1 MGRCDQTEHAEVK
14 NLRRAFSFGASSKL
28 SCRKTGSGA
37 GLPQAQEEHM
47 ARTLEFYFDYGS
59 PYSYL
64 ADTQVEAI
72 AQRAGATLVRK
83 PMLLGGVF
91 KATGNHSPAE
101 LPQKSV
107 WSGFDMP
114 MWARHYG
121 VPFQRNPFFP
131 VNTLALMRGAAAAQ
145 IDGVFEQY
153 HPAMY
158 KAMWVDGR
166 NLNDIKEVAAVLTEA
181 GIDPRKFG
189 DRIQEQD
196 VKDRLKST
204 TDDAVARGVFGA
216 PTMFVDG

>member
-1 MGRCDQTEHAEVK
+1 
-14 NLRRAFSFGASSKL
+14 
-28 SCRKTGSGA
+28 
-37 GLPQAQEEHM
+37 M

-72 AQRAGATLVRK
+72 AQRTGATLVRK

-101 LPQKSV
+101 LPQKSA

-145 IDGVFEQY
+145 LDGLFERY
-153 HPAMY
+153 HPAVF
-158 KAMWVDGR
+158 KAMWVEGR
-166 NLNDIKEVAAVLTEA
+166 NLNDMKEVVAVLTAA
-181 GIDPRKFG
+181 GLDAGKFG
-189 DRIQEQD
+189 ARIQDQD
-196 VKDRLKST
+196 VKDRLKAT
-204 TDDAVARGVFGA
+204 TDEAVARGVFGA
-216 PTMFVDG
+216 PTCFVDKMMFFGNDRLPFVELALKEELK

>member
-1 MGRCDQTEHAEVK
+1 
-14 NLRRAFSFGASSKL
+14 
-28 SCRKTGSGA
+28 
-37 GLPQAQEEHM
+37 M

-72 AQRAGATLVRK
+72 ARRTGATLVRK

-101 LPQKSV
+101 LPQKSA

-145 IDGVFEQY
+145 LDGLFERY
-153 HPAMY
+153 HPAVF
-158 KAMWVDGR
+158 KAMWVEGR
-166 NLNDIKEVAAVLTEA
+166 NLNDMKEVAAVLTAA
-181 GIDPRKFG
+181 GLDAPKFG
-189 DRIQEQD
+189 ARIQDQD
-196 VKDRLKST
+196 VKDRLKAT
-204 TDDAVARGVFGA
+204 TEEAVARGVFGA
-216 PTMFVDG
+216 PTCFVDKMMFFGNDRLPFVELALKEELK

>member
-1 MGRCDQTEHAEVK
+1 
-14 NLRRAFSFGASSKL
+14 
-28 SCRKTGSGA
+28 
-37 GLPQAQEEHM
+37 M

-101 LPQKSV
+101 LPQKSA
-107 WSGFDMP
+107 WSAFDMP

-145 IDGVFEQY
+145 IDGLFERY
-153 HPAMY
+153 HPAVF

-166 NLNDIKEVAAVLTEA
+166 NLNDMKEVAAVLNSA
-181 GIDPRKFG
+181 GLDAGKFG
-189 DRIQEQD
+189 ARIQDQD
-196 VKDRLKST
+196 VKDRLKAT
-204 TDDAVARGVFGA
+204 TEEAVARGVFGA
-216 PTMFVDG
+216 PTCFVDKMMFFGNDRLPFVEMALKEELK

>member
-1 MGRCDQTEHAEVK
+1 
-14 NLRRAFSFGASSKL
+14 
-28 SCRKTGSGA
+28 
-37 GLPQAQEEHM
+37 M

-72 AQRAGATLVRK
+72 AKRTGAALVRK

-91 KATGNHSPAE
+91 KATGNASPMTVA
-101 LPQKSV
+101 LKSK
-107 WSGFDMP
+107 WSAFDMP

-121 VPFQRNPFFP
+121 VPFNRNPHFP

-145 IDGVFEQY
+145 IDGLFERY

-158 KAMWVDGR
+158 KAMWIDGR

-181 GIDPRKFG
+181 GFDAQKFG
-189 DRIQEQD
+189 QRIQDQD
-196 VKDRLKST
+196 VKDQLKAT
-204 TDDAVARGVFGA
+204 TDDAVGRGVFGA
-216 PTMFVDG
+216 PTMFVENMMFFGNDRLPFVEMALKGELK

>member
-1 MGRCDQTEHAEVK
+1 
-14 NLRRAFSFGASSKL
+14 
-28 SCRKTGSGA
+28 
-37 GLPQAQEEHM
+37 M

-72 AQRAGATLVRK
+72 AKRAGATLDRK

-91 KATGNHSPAE
+91 KSTGNHSPAE
-101 LPQKSV
+101 LPAKSK
-107 WSGFDMP
+107 WSAFDMP
-114 MWARHYG
+114 MWAHHYG

-145 IDGVFEQY
+145 IDGIFERY

-158 KAMWVDGR
+158 KAMWIDGR
-166 NLNDIKEVAAVLTEA
+166 NLNDIKEVAAVLAEA
-181 GIDPRKFG
+181 GIDAPKFG
-189 DRIQEQD
+189 NRIQDQD

-204 TDDAVARGVFGA
+204 TDEAVARGVFGA
-216 PTMFVDG
+216 PTMFVDDMMFFGNDRLPFVEKALKGELK

>member
-1 MGRCDQTEHAEVK
+1 
-14 NLRRAFSFGASSKL
+14 
-28 SCRKTGSGA
+28 
-37 GLPQAQEEHM
+37 M

-72 AQRAGATLVRK
+72 AQRTGATLVRK

-101 LPQKSV
+101 LPQKSA

-145 IDGVFEQY
+145 IDGLFERY
-153 HPAMY
+153 HPAVY

-166 NLNDIKEVAAVLTEA
+166 NLNDMTEIAAVLTSA
-181 GIDPRKFG
+181 GLDAAKVG
-189 DRIQEQD
+189 ALIQDQD
-196 VKDRLKST
+196 VKDRLKAT
-204 TDDAVARGVFGA
+204 TDEAVARGVFGA
-216 PTMFVDG
+216 PTCFVDNMMFFGNDRLPFVEMALKGELK

>member
-1 MGRCDQTEHAEVK
+1 
-14 NLRRAFSFGASSKL
+14 
-28 SCRKTGSGA
+28 
-37 GLPQAQEEHM
+37 M

-101 LPQKSV
+101 LPQKSA
-107 WSGFDMP
+107 WSAFDMP

-145 IDGVFEQY
+145 IDGSFDRY
-153 HPAMY
+153 HPAVF
-158 KAMWVDGR
+158 KAMWVEGR
-166 NLNDIKEVAAVLTEA
+166 NLNDIKEVASVLASA
-181 GIDPRKFG
+181 GLDAARFG
-189 DRIQEQD
+189 TRIQDQD
-196 VKDRLKST
+196 VKDRLKT
-204 TDDAVARGVFGA
+204 TTEEAVARGVFGA
-216 PTMFVDG
+216 PTCFVDKMMFFGNDRLPFVEMALKEELK

>member
-1 MGRCDQTEHAEVK
+1 
-14 NLRRAFSFGASSKL
+14 
-28 SCRKTGSGA
+28 
-37 GLPQAQEEHM
+37 M

-72 AQRAGATLVRK
+72 AQRAGASLVRK

-101 LPQKSV
+101 LPQKSA

-145 IDGVFEQY
+145 IDGSFERY
-153 HPAMY
+153 HPAMF
-158 KAMWVDGR
+158 KAMWVEGR
-166 NLNDIKEVAAVLTEA
+166 NLNDMKEVASVLSAA
-181 GIDPRKFG
+181 GLDAAKFG
-189 DRIQEQD
+189 ARIQDQD
-196 VKDRLKST
+196 VKDRLKIT
-204 TDDAVARGVFGA
+204 TEEAVARGVFGA
-216 PTMFVDG
+216 PTCFVDKMMFFGNDRLPFVEMALKEELK

>member
-1 MGRCDQTEHAEVK
+1 
-14 NLRRAFSFGASSKL
+14 
-28 SCRKTGSGA
+28 
-37 GLPQAQEEHM
+37 M

-72 AQRAGATLVRK
+72 AKRAGAALQRK

-91 KATGNHSPAE
+91 KATGNASPMTVA
-101 LPQKSV
+101 LKSK
-107 WSGFDMP
+107 WSAFDLP
-114 MWARHYG
+114 MWARYYG
-121 VPFQRNPFFP
+121 VPFNRNPHFP

-145 IDGVFEQY
+145 IDGLFERY

-166 NLNDIKEVAAVLTEA
+166 NLNEIKEVAAVLTEA
-181 GIDPRKFG
+181 GLDAQKFG
-189 DRIQEQD
+189 NRIQEQD

-216 PTMFVDG
+216 PTMFVEDKMFFGNDRLPFVELALKGELT

>member
-1 MGRCDQTEHAEVK
+1 
-14 NLRRAFSFGASSKL
+14 
-28 SCRKTGSGA
+28 
-37 GLPQAQEEHM
+37 M

-64 ADTQVEAI
+64 ADTQVDAI

-121 VPFQRNPFFP
+121 VPFKRNPFFP

-145 IDGVFEQY
+145 IDGLFERY
-153 HPAMY
+153 HPAVY

-166 NLNDIKEVAAVLTEA
+166 NLNDMTEIAAVLTSA
-181 GIDPRKFG
+181 GLDAAKVG
-189 DRIQEQD
+189 ARIQDQD
-196 VKDRLKST
+196 VKDRLKAT
-204 TDDAVARGVFGA
+204 TDEAVARGVFGA
-216 PTMFVDG
+216 PTCFVDNMMFFGNDRLPFVEMALKGELK

>member
-1 MGRCDQTEHAEVK
+1 
-14 NLRRAFSFGASSKL
+14 
-28 SCRKTGSGA
+28 
-37 GLPQAQEEHM
+37 M

-72 AQRAGATLVRK
+72 AKRAGASLQRK

-91 KATGNHSPAE
+91 KATGNASPMTVE
-101 LPQKSV
+101 LKSK
-107 WSGFDMP
+107 WSAFDMP

-121 VPFQRNPFFP
+121 VPFNRNPHFP

-145 IDGVFEQY
+145 IDGLFDRY

-166 NLNDIKEVAAVLTEA
+166 NLNDIKEVAAVLSEA
-181 GIDPRKFG
+181 GLDAQKFG
-189 DRIQEQD
+189 TRIQDQD

-216 PTMFVDG
+216 PTMFVGDMMFFGNDRLPFVEMALKGELK

>member
-1 MGRCDQTEHAEVK
+1 
-14 NLRRAFSFGASSKL
+14 
-28 SCRKTGSGA
+28 
-37 GLPQAQEEHM
+37 M

-72 AQRAGATLVRK
+72 AQRAGAALERK

-101 LPQKSV
+101 LPAKSK
-107 WSGFDMP
+107 WSAFDMP
-114 MWARHYG
+114 MWAHHYG
-121 VPFQRNPFFP
+121 VPFKPNPHFP

-145 IDGVFEQY
+145 LDGLFDRY
-153 HPAMY
+153 HPAMF

-181 GIDPRKFG
+181 GLYARTFG
-189 DRIQEQD
+189 QRIQDQD
-196 VKDRLKST
+196 VKDRLKATS
-204 TDDAVARGVFGA
+204 DEAVARGVFGA
-216 PTMFVDG
+216 PTLFVDDMMFFGNDRLPFVELALKGELK

>member
-1 MGRCDQTEHAEVK
+1 
-14 NLRRAFSFGASSKL
+14 
-28 SCRKTGSGA
+28 
-37 GLPQAQEEHM
+37 M

-72 AQRAGATLVRK
+72 AQRAGATLIRK

-101 LPQKSV
+101 LPQKSA

-145 IDGVFEQY
+145 IDGSFERY
-153 HPAMY
+153 HPAVF
-158 KAMWVDGR
+158 KAMWVEGR
-166 NLNDIKEVAAVLTEA
+166 NLNDMKEVAAVLSAA
-181 GIDPRKFG
+181 GLDAAKFG
-189 DRIQEQD
+189 ARIQDQD
-196 VKDRLKST
+196 VKDRLKAT
-204 TDDAVARGVFGA
+204 TEEAVARGVFGA
-216 PTMFVDG
+216 PTCFVDKMMFFGNDRLPFVEMALKEELK

>member
-1 MGRCDQTEHAEVK
+1 
-14 NLRRAFSFGASSKL
+14 
-28 SCRKTGSGA
+28 
-37 GLPQAQEEHM
+37 M

-72 AQRAGATLVRK
+72 AQRAGAALVRK

-101 LPQKSV
+101 LPQKSA
-107 WSGFDMP
+107 WSAFDMP

-145 IDGVFEQY
+145 IDGSFERY
-153 HPAMY
+153 HPAVF
-158 KAMWVDGR
+158 KAMWVEGR
-166 NLNDIKEVAAVLTEA
+166 NLNDMKEVAAVLTAA
-181 GIDPRKFG
+181 GLDAGKFG
-189 DRIQEQD
+189 ARIQDQD
-196 VKDRLKST
+196 VKDRLKAT
-204 TDDAVARGVFGA
+204 TEEAVGRGVFGA
-216 PTMFVDG
+216 PTCFVDKKMFFGNDRLPFVELALKEELK